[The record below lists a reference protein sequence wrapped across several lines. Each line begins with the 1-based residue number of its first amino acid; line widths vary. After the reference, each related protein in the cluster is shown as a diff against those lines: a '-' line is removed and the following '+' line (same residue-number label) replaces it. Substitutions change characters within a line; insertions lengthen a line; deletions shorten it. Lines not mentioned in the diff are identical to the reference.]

1 MSIPPKFVLFECA
14 NMDYLIR
21 DIENQRFLN
30 RKEEV
35 ELLNDLSAANEHLC
49 NILSGTY
56 NKKPE
61 NFDLIHKIREL
72 RKENWKLKKIL
83 TLNAID
89 YNSQQYDDLDFNKE
103 EK

>member
-1 MSIPPKFVLFECA
+1 MTIPPKFALFECA

-21 DIENQRFLN
+21 DIENKRFLN

-56 NKKPE
+56 NKERE

-72 RKENWKLKKIL
+72 EKENFDLIHKIRE
-83 TLNAID
+83 N
-89 YNSQQYDDLDFNKE
+89 
-103 EK
+103 

>member
-1 MSIPPKFVLFECA
+1 MTIPPKFALFECA

-21 DIENQRFLN
+21 DIENERFLN

-56 NKKPE
+56 NKERE

-72 RKENWKLKKIL
+72 EKENFDLIHKIREL
-83 TLNAID
+83 EKENF
-89 YNSQQYDDLDFNKE
+89 DLIHKIREN
-103 EK
+103 

>member
-1 MSIPPKFVLFECA
+1 MIIPPKFALFECA

-21 DIENQRFLN
+21 DIENERFLN

-35 ELLNDLSAANEHLC
+35 ELLNDLSTANEHLC

-56 NKKPE
+56 NKERE

-72 RKENWKLKKIL
+72 EKENWRLKKIL

-89 YNSQQYDDLDFNKE
+89 YNSPQYDD
-103 EK
+103 

>member
-1 MSIPPKFVLFECA
+1 MIIPPKFALFECA

-21 DIENQRFLN
+21 DIENERFLN

-35 ELLNDLSAANEHLC
+35 ELLNDLSAENEHLC

-56 NKKPE
+56 NKERE

-72 RKENWKLKKIL
+72 EKENWKLKYRIQKLEGML
-83 TLNAID
+83 TMFEFIED
-89 YNSQQYDDLDFNKE
+89 EFNKE